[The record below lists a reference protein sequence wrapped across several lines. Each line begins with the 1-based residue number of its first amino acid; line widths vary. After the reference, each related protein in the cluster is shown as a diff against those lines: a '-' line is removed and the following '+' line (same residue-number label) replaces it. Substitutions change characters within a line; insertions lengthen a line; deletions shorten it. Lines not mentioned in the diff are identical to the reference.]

1 MGKARHNIAASDI
14 SVDGRRKSV
23 REEQKIRKK
32 KKRRKKDL
40 TDLHQRVF
48 KSKKDKE
55 TKINGKSNKA
65 PNSRRLS
72 NRILPGP
79 LAGIYRN
86 GATGKEIRRFQTK
99 AALNDLNNARLQGD
113 VLKLMDG
120 YDSKSEDVV
129 VENGNIEVQKE
140 LLLDSTIK
148 NILQPTPPGVQSSP
162 ILGKVDGRRRIK
174 SEGLIE
180 FPQKPAEKKKT
191 IDSENLRNFALSKYE
206 ELCRVVCSENFEEEN
221 FPDCFGPDPLT
232 KVKQK
237 LRNIYAKSF
246 QNKCLRDM
254 IKRGNILNECGT
266 PSTSMDDSFPP
277 DTAYCPSGYPQ
288 DANLVSETIDNS
300 DWHIDI
306 KSNKDDDSLQ
316 ERQNLFLIPKTNLKK
331 NEINTSNLLFHSSSL
346 NTLDAGIKN
355 SLEPEMSHEMNN
367 ISNEDE
373 STDVSNRTSLEINYS
388 TSSTHKN
395 SIMKYFEI
403 NEFDC
408 ERIKD
413 KNKPLLFA
421 QTEAESQNSS
431 IDKKRLIKHKTQRRQ
446 TVHFLNNGLKKHAE
460 RQNFKIMQQVKMK
473 NLKHIP
479 AILRRCNNVVA
490 NNNNRLNLFQE
501 PMHINKESRKMLFD
515 VAPKQNVLFTS
526 QSVVTESNEDSKR
539 PQKSKTAN
547 TFFDSTKMKDLNVQT
562 CVIDSPSIFEHN
574 QTQQNLHAN
583 DILVNRTNPP
593 IQKTVM
599 FTKKDSRNIGHC
611 LYINNII
618 ADGKTDK
625 SNVCIIRKNVPL
637 QHERSKNNCTV
648 YKHYQEAPGN
658 YYKAYRCSENSDSSN
673 YNSQEFKEASAPE
686 VQHVQIH
693 QKPMVCEN
701 GLVRKVMQ
709 PSKSE
714 NGKKYHN
721 DQHVCYVVVDQC
733 NDVNN
738 MQEYS
743 YNNVPEIEK
752 PRAVQNGRFCQEDI
766 ADVGILKGVQNLK
779 ILPMEEQ
786 EPQIQVVNNQCI
798 KNAVILEKQPIKYL
812 AFENDSKT
820 EKIPIYMQRNKHVAS
835 VDNIELI
842 NSGANYRVVSYPQE
856 STQKVIFVPT
866 CEQNKV
872 VYVKQQNLPHSNV
885 TFEECSHPR
894 KVVMCRPE
902 VQYVK
907 ESSNVCEVHLP
918 KQNVVEIGKSDC
930 DTIVTNLQK
939 AKNMKSSRRGGVN
952 REGLHYRPNHEYD
965 ACVRNQA
972 IFYQK

>member
-1 MGKARHNIAASDI
+1 
-14 SVDGRRKSV
+14 
-23 REEQKIRKK
+23 
-32 KKRRKKDL
+32 
-40 TDLHQRVF
+40 
-48 KSKKDKE
+48 
-55 TKINGKSNKA
+55 
-65 PNSRRLS
+65 
-72 NRILPGP
+72 
-79 LAGIYRN
+79 
-86 GATGKEIRRFQTK
+86 
-99 AALNDLNNARLQGD
+99 
-113 VLKLMDG
+113 
-120 YDSKSEDVV
+120 
-129 VENGNIEVQKE
+129 
-140 LLLDSTIK
+140 
-148 NILQPTPPGVQSSP
+148 
-162 ILGKVDGRRRIK
+162 
-174 SEGLIE
+174 
-180 FPQKPAEKKKT
+180 
-191 IDSENLRNFALSKYE
+191 
-206 ELCRVVCSENFEEEN
+206 
-221 FPDCFGPDPLT
+221 
-232 KVKQK
+232 
-237 LRNIYAKSF
+237 
-246 QNKCLRDM
+246 M
-254 IKRGNILNECGT
+254 IKRGNILNECDT

-288 DANLVSETIDNS
+288 DVNLVSETIDNP

-306 KSNKDDDSLQ
+306 KSNKDNYSLQ
-316 ERQNLFLIPKTNLKK
+316 ERQNLFLIPKMNLRK
-331 NEINTSNLLFHSSSL
+331 NEINTSNLLFHSSSS
-346 NTLDAGIKN
+346 NTLDVGIKN

-388 TSSTHKN
+388 ASSTHKN

-460 RQNFKIMQQVKMK
+460 GQNFKIMQQVKMK

-547 TFFDSTKMKDLNVQT
+547 TLFDNTKMKDLNVQT
-562 CVIDSPSIFEHN
+562 CVMDSPSIFKHN

-686 VQHVQIH
+686 VQHVQVH

-738 MQEYS
+738 MQEYP
-743 YNNVPEIEK
+743 YDNVPEIEK
-752 PRAVQNGRFCQEDI
+752 SRTVQNGRFCQEDI

-786 EPQIQVVNNQCI
+786 EPPIQVVNNQCI

-842 NSGANYRVVSYPQE
+842 NSGVNYRVVSYPQE
-856 STQKVIFVPT
+856 STQKIIFVPT

-939 AKNMKSSRRGGVN
+939 ASSMKSSRRGGVN
-952 REGLHYRPNHEYD
+952 REGLHYRPNHG
-965 ACVRNQA
+965 N
-972 IFYQK
+972 